1 MSARFFGPYKIV
13 RCIGHV
19 AYELDLPASS
29 KVHPIF
35 HLSMLLPAHG
45 QQSIIPPAPNEDRE
59 LIISPVK
66 ILADRWFKEVSYFS
80 VELLVQL
87 VDLPL
92 EEASWEN
99 YDLIAD

>member
-35 HLSMLLPAHG
+35 HVSMLLPAHG

-66 ILADRWFKEVSYFS
+66 MFKEVSYFS